1 MTQMGLVLPLE
12 SESIRSRQGP
22 WTQLWRKLF
31 TRRKFVPPIM
41 MQFPS
46 IGTDWRRSLPKRS
59 SCAVIEPSYIT
70 GQAIA
75 VDDGFEATGIGCQH
89 CVPTFT
95 GNTGRPKASRV
106 SRGPAYTKNPSED
119 AA

>member
-1 MTQMGLVLPLE
+1 VMTQMGLVLPLE
-12 SESIRSRQGP
+12 SESMRSRQGP

-70 GQAIA
+70 GQKIA
-75 VDDGFEATGIGCQH
+75 VDGGFEATGIGLPALRANLHREYRAAEGQ
-89 CVPTFT
+89 PGEPGT
-95 GNTGRPKASRV
+95 GLYKKPV
-106 SRGPAYTKNPSED
+106 
-119 AA
+119 